1 MLSYT
6 HTNVMIMSYTP
17 VTRPEKL
24 SNQVAE
30 HLQHLILSKTIKPG
44 ERLPTERELGEQFQV
59 SRTVIREAIRILE
72 ARGLLDT
79 QTGSGTY
86 VKAMQGED
94 VSNSL
99 GMYLSL
105 QDHVFTLDSI
115 MEVRRVLELQVV
127 KLASMRATNEDLD
140 QLEETLNQ
148 MCLSKNEIDS
158 FSKWDLEFHLS
169 IAQASNNE
177 LFRILIEPLGEAL
190 FELIRTGS
198 STPGAIEEACEFHR
212 EILIALKNRDAVRSV
227 ELMKA
232 HLDQSQRVA
241 LEGKKHLKMQRGEL

>member
-1 MLSYT
+1 ML
-6 HTNVMIMSYTP
+6 YTP
-17 VTRPEKL
+17 VTRHNKL

-30 HLQHLILSKTIKPG
+30 NLQQLILSKTIKPG

-59 SRTVIREAIRILE
+59 SRTVIREAIRTLE
-72 ARGLLDT
+72 ARGLLES

-86 VKAMQGED
+86 VKAIQDED
-94 VSNSL
+94 VVNSL

-105 QDHVFTLDSI
+105 QDHTFTLDSI

-127 KLASMRATNEDLD
+127 KLASMRATNEDLN
-140 QLEETLNQ
+140 QLEEILNQ
-148 MCLSKNEIDS
+148 MFLSRKDILS
-158 FSKWDLEFHLS
+158 FSKWDLDFHLS
-169 IAQASNNE
+169 IANASHNQ

-198 STPGAIEEACEFHR
+198 TTPGAIEDACEFHK
-212 EILIALKNRDAVRSV
+212 EILIALRNRDAVRSV

-232 HLDQSQRVA
+232 HLAQSQRVA
-241 LEGKKHLKMQRGEL
+241 LEGIKHQKMQ